1 MVEESVADQTD
12 ELLDPL
18 AVSRA
23 DHGQLTGLVLPGR
36 K

>member
-1 MVEESVADQTD
+1 MVEESVADQPD
-12 ELLDPL
+12 EPLDPL

-23 DHGQLTGLVLPGR
+23 QPGQLTGLVLPGS